1 MELKEYILPLLKW
14 WWLILIS
21 TIIAGAASYLATLQ
35 QPQLYQSSTTLVI
48 GSAIEDPN
56 PRNADLFLSQQLA
69 SYYVEL
75 SKRTSVRDDT
85 RRALGLNRLPEI
97 SVWNSNNN
105 FIEIWV
111 LSTNPELS
119 QAVATE
125 LANQLIRRTPTAQEN
140 EREFV
145 NELLDDYQAAIRS
158 TKQQITE
165 KQELL
170 GTLISATE
178 IARLQD
184 EINTLEGNMRRLE
197 TNFANLLAT
206 TQRGA
211 VNALRIVEEAQP
223 GWPVN
228 PHSMATILTAA
239 SIGLVLAA
247 AAAYILEYMDDT
259 VKTPYHITKLTGL
272 SVLAGIVEMD
282 EDKEGGLIT
291 VKKPR
296 APVSEAFRVLRTG
309 IQYSSVD
316 NPNRTLLIAGATPR
330 EGKSTT
336 AANLAVV
343 MAQAGNRVLLI
354 DADLR
359 RPRMHRLF
367 DLPNRRGLTSLLL
380 EFDTAQHE
388 EEAQILAREMVQ
400 ATQIDGLQ
408 LLTSGPV
415 PPNPSELLGSKKMK
429 NLLDILTNQYDFL
442 ILDSP
447 PILSVTDA
455 AVLSTQVDGT
465 LLVVRAYKARRNLIH
480 QATDLLREVNANI
493 LGSVLNAIPPKSEGY
508 RFYYYYQDT
517 YYHQDELDDTLDEPG
532 PTGKLRQRVLGGQ
545 APVAGLL
552 ASRPFKRG

>member
-1 MELKEYILPLLKW
+1 MELREYIQPLLKW
-14 WWLILIS
+14 WWLIVLA
-21 TIIAGAASYLATLQ
+21 TVIAGGASYAATLQ
-35 QPQLYQSSTTLVI
+35 QPQRYQSHTTLMI
-48 GSAIEDPN
+48 GSAVEDPN
-56 PRNADLFLSQQLA
+56 PSNNDLFLSQRLA

-75 SKRTSVRDDT
+75 AGRSSVRDDT
-85 RRALGLNRLPEI
+85 RNALGLRNLPEI
-97 SVWNSNNN
+97 SIWITNNN

-111 LSTNPELS
+111 TSTNPDLS

-158 TKQQITE
+158 TKVQITE
-165 KQELL
+165 KQELI

-178 IARLQD
+178 IAQLQD
-184 EINTLEGNMRRLE
+184 DINVLEGNLRRLE
-197 TNFANLLAT
+197 TNYANLLST

-211 VNALRIVEEAQP
+211 VNTLRVVEEAQS
-223 GWPVN
+223 GRPVN
-228 PHSMATILTAA
+228 PQHTATIFTAA

-259 VKTPYHITKLTGL
+259 VKTPYHVTRLTNL
-272 SVLAGIVEMD
+272 SVLAGILDMG
-282 EDKEGGLIT
+282 DKDQLLT
-291 VKKPR
+291 VKQPR

-316 NPNRTLLIAGATPR
+316 NPSKTLLIAGPTPR
-330 EGKSTT
+330 EGKTTT

-380 EFDTAQHE
+380 EFDSARRE
-388 EEAQILAREMVQ
+388 EEAKILVREMTQ
-400 ATQIDGLQ
+400 ATLVDGLQ

-429 NLLDILTNQYDFL
+429 NLLEMLSGQFDFV
-442 ILDSP
+442 IIDSP

-465 LLVVRAYKARRNLIH
+465 LLVIRANKARRNLVR
-480 QATDLLREVNANI
+480 QATGILRDVNANLI
-493 LGSVLNAIPPKSEGY
+493 GAVLNAIPERSEAY
-508 RFYYYYQDT
+508 RFYYHYQDSYYQI
-517 YYHQDELDDTLDEPG
+517 DESDDAPDESG
-532 PTGKLRQRVLGGQ
+532 PTGKLRQRVLGNQ
-545 APVAGLL
+545 APVTGLL
-552 ASRPFKRG
+552 ASRPFKRQR